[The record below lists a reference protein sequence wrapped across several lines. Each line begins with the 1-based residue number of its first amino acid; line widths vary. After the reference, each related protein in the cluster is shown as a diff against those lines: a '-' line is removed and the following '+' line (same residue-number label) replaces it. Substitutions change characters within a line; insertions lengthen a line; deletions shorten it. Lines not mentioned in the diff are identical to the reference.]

1 MSARRLLTETV
12 FTLLELSE
20 AEDGYHHAWLLL
32 TQGDKRNTNNRVYPM
47 AIWSREIP
55 RVKPAVLEGRFVGL
69 ANHPGFFTGG
79 ADILATVIRFT
90 DLWIEGK
97 DVYGDAIVIPTSAG
111 KDVIELAKAKVKIG
125 VSSRGY
131 GTAKI
136 QDWTDPETG
145 VLYKGVNI
153 VQDDYE
159 LVAFDLVSRGSV
171 KDAGVV
177 RFEHFE
183 NGAALQRVLQEAGGQ
198 GIIGD
203 RDKDKMKRRIL
214 RAAGLGV

>member
-1 MSARRLLTETV
+1 MNTGKLLTETV
-12 FTLLELSE
+12 FTALELRE
-20 AEDGYHHAWLLL
+20 ADDGYHHARLLL
-32 TQGDKRNTNNRVYPM
+32 TQGDKRNANNRVYPM
-47 AIWSREIP
+47 AIWKREIP

-69 ANHPGFFTGG
+69 ANHPGLFTGG

-97 DVYGDAIVIPTSAG
+97 DVYGDALVIPTSAG

-125 VSSRGY
+125 VSSRGH
-131 GTAKI
+131 GTAVK

-145 VLYKGVNI
+145 QVHKDVNVI
-153 VQDDYE
+153 QDDYE
-159 LVAFDLVSRGSV
+159 LVAFDLVSRPSV

-177 RFEHFE
+177 RFERFA
-183 NGAALQRVLQEAGGQ
+183 NGAALQRVLREAGAQ
-198 GIIGD
+198 GIMGET
-203 RDKDKMKRRIL
+203 DKEKMKRRIL